1 MRKIRK
7 LKQLLVCCSLAGII
21 AASPAAETKE
31 PLAALVE
38 VLNTTTD
45 PQFQLDVLRG
55 MSAGL
60 QGRRSVKMPAGW
72 EAASTRLKDSPN
84 AEVRSLSK
92 ALSLTF
98 GSASAL
104 AELRA
109 TLTNSAENAAARRTA
124 LDSLLKAKDP
134 NLAPLL
140 QNLLDDPELRAPA
153 LRGLAAYDDS
163 QTADKIL
170 SAYPS
175 FNDSS
180 KRDALNTLAS
190 RTAFAK
196 PMLVAVGDERIAR
209 KELTAD
215 LIRQLR
221 SLNNEDLNRQLEKV
235 WGAVRESNEDKKKE
249 IERYRKIYRAGGS
262 QPGDASR
269 GRAVFTRICQQCH
282 TLFDAGGKVGP
293 DLTGSNRSDLDYTL
307 QNMVDPNA
315 VIPND
320 FRAST
325 LETKDDRV
333 ITGIVRAQDDTA
345 VTILTANESITVP
358 RKEVQSLKQNELSMM
373 PEGLLDT
380 LSEQEVR
387 DLIYYLS
394 RPGQVPLPA
403 GQQ

>member
-1 MRKIRK
+1 MRKLEK
-7 LKQLLVCCSLAGII
+7 LKQLLLCGGLIMVTV
-21 AASPAAETKE
+21 ASAAETKE
-31 PLAALVE
+31 PLAALVQ
-38 VLNTTTD
+38 VLNATGD
-45 PQFQLDVLRG
+45 AQFQLDVLRG
-55 MSAGL
+55 MTAGL
-60 QGRRSVKMPAGW
+60 QGRRSVKMPEGW
-72 EAASTRLKDSPN
+72 DAVSARLKDSPN

-109 TLTNSAENAAARRTA
+109 TLASSSEEATARRTA

-134 NLAPLL
+134 TLAPIL
-140 QNLLDDPELRAPA
+140 QNLLSDPDLRSPA
-153 LRGLAAYDDS
+153 LRGLAAYDDPK
-163 QTADKIL
+163 TAERIL
-170 SAYPS
+170 GAYPS
-175 FNDSS
+175 FNDPQ

-196 PMLVAVGDERIAR
+196 PLLAAVGDEKVAR

-221 SLNNEDLNRQLEKV
+221 SLKNDEVNQQLEKV
-235 WGAVRESNEDKKKE
+235 WGAVRDSSDDKKNE

-269 GRAVFTRICQQCH
+269 GRAVYEKTCQQCH
-282 TLFDAGGKVGP
+282 ILFDIGGKVGP
-293 DLTGSNRSDLDYTL
+293 DLTGSNRSDLDYIL

-320 FRAST
+320 YRAST

-333 ITGIVRAQDDTA
+333 ITGIVKAQDDNS

-358 RKEVQSLKQNELSMM
+358 RKEIQSLRQNDLSMM
-373 PEGLLDT
+373 PEGLIDALA
-380 LSEQEVR
+380 EQEVR

-394 RPGQVPLPA
+394 RPGQVPLPVS
-403 GQQ
+403 QK